1 MVLNNNEG
9 KIFRFAAVLIFIISA
24 FLFVKYAVESNL
36 YRKQV
41 YSLYTEIVHGKDL
54 VADILPPP
62 AYIIE
67 SYLAAYELREN
78 INNPVKSDQIA
89 QYIRDRL
96 MRDYLNSYDYWKKN
110 TIYIESDE
118 MMKAELLDK
127 SLVSAEKF
135 YKALNEEY
143 IPAVKRRDL
152 STANKIMTQKLQPYY
167 ADHRNH
173 IDNLIKM
180 ASERNGYKTVYLSS
194 MREKVRTTHNKIIIT
209 GSLAFIIIILF
220 LTYRFVFFFRANAAL
235 KERNKRLHELSLLDN
250 LTGLYNRHY
259 FQIRINDYIDSV
271 NDPALSG
278 GAKLGFF
285 MIDID
290 FFKLIND
297 TEGHLFGDLVLKHFG
312 ERLKSAIREE
322 DVPVRW
328 GGEEFLLIVPRTDEV
343 RSFEIVVRILEKIN
357 SKPFVIGEK
366 EIPLT
371 CSIGYCLYPF
381 ISHVQ
386 YGGWREAVK
395 AADSALYIAKR
406 RGRNRSIGIFVDP
419 SDKNSFD
426 LKSVLS
432 DVKKSADD
440 GKIILKEHPDFTSPL
455 HK

>member
-1 MVLNNNEG
+1 MFSIENDG

-24 FLFVKYAVESNL
+24 FLFMKYAVESTL

-41 YSLYTEIVHGKDL
+41 YLLYTDIVHGKDL

-67 SYLAAYELREN
+67 SYLAAYEMREN
-78 INNPVKSDQIA
+78 INNPAKSDQIA

-118 MMKAELLDK
+118 MMKTELLDK
-127 SLVSAEKF
+127 SFASADNF
-135 YKALNEEY
+135 YRTLNEEY

-152 STANKIMTQKLQPYY
+152 NKANMIMTEKLQPYY

-173 IDNLIKM
+173 IDNLIEM
-180 ASERNGYKTVYLSS
+180 ASERNGYKTVYLVS
-194 MREKVRTTHNKIIIT
+194 MRDKVRTTHNKIIIT
-209 GSLAFIIIILF
+209 GSIAFIIIILF
-220 LTYRFVFFFRANAAL
+220 LTYRFVFFFRANAVL
-235 KERNKRLHELSLLDN
+235 KEKNKRLHELSLLDN

-259 FQIRINDYIDSV
+259 FQIRINEFVDSV
-271 NDPALSG
+271 KSLSLSG

-297 TEGHLFGDLVLKHFG
+297 TEGHLFGDIVLKQFG
-312 ERLKSAIREE
+312 ERLKSVIREQ
-322 DVPVRW
+322 DIPVRW
-328 GGEEFLLIVPRTDEV
+328 GGEEFLLLVPKTDEAG
-343 RSFEIVVRILEKIN
+343 SYEIAVRILERIN
-357 SKPFVIGEK
+357 SKPFIIGDK

-381 ISHVQ
+381 VSHVN

-395 AADSALYIAKR
+395 AADSALYTAKR
-406 RGRNRSIGIFVDP
+406 RGRNRSIGIFI
-419 SDKNSFD
+419 NSENKDVYD

-432 DVKKSADD
+432 DIKKSADE
-440 GKIILKEHPDFTSPL
+440 GKIILKEHT
-455 HK
+455 

>member
-1 MVLNNNEG
+1 MYLIDKDG
-9 KIFRFAAVLIFIISA
+9 KILKFAAVLIFVISA
-24 FLFVKYAVESNL
+24 VLFVRYAVENNV
-36 YRKQV
+36 YRKRV

-67 SYLAAYELREN
+67 SYLAAYEMREN

-118 MMKAELLDK
+118 LMKAELLDK
-127 SLVSAEKF
+127 SFAAADKF
-135 YKALNEEY
+135 YTALNEEY

-152 STANKIMTQKLQPYY
+152 NAANQIMTRKLQPYY

-173 IDNLIKM
+173 VDNLVKM
-180 ASERNGYKTVYLSS
+180 AIERNANKTVYLSS
-194 MREKVRTTHNKIIIT
+194 MRDKVRITHNKIIIT
-209 GSLAFIIIILF
+209 GSLAFIIIISF
-220 LTYRFVFFFRANAAL
+220 LIYRFVFYFRANAAL
-235 KERNKRLHELSLLDN
+235 KEKNKRLHELSLLDN

-259 FQIRINDYIDSV
+259 FQIRINDYVDSV
-271 NDPALSG
+271 KNFTISG

-312 ERLKSAIREE
+312 ERLRSVIREE
-322 DVPVRW
+322 DIPVRW
-328 GGEEFLLIVPRTDEV
+328 GGEEFLLLVPRTDEA
-343 RSFEIVVRILEKIN
+343 RSFDIAMRILEKIN
-357 SKPFVIGEK
+357 SKPFMIGEK
-366 EIPLT
+366 EITLT
-371 CSIGYCLYPF
+371 CSIGYCLFPF
-381 ISHVQ
+381 VPQASSI
-386 YGGWREAVK
+386 GWREAVK
-395 AADSALYIAKR
+395 TADSALYIAKR
-406 RGRNRSIGIFVDP
+406 RGRNRSIGIFINSSNGEVD
-419 SDKNSFD
+419 D

-432 DVKKSADD
+432 DIKKSVDD
-440 GKIILKEHPDFTSPL
+440 GKIILREHP
-455 HK
+455 

>member
-1 MVLNNNEG
+1 MFSIKNDG
-9 KIFRFAAVLIFIISA
+9 KLFKFLAVLIFIISA

-41 YSLYTEIVHGKDL
+41 YLLYTEIVHGKDL

-67 SYLAAYELREN
+67 SYLAAYEMREN

-96 MRDYLNSYDYWKKN
+96 MRDYHNSYDYWRKN
-110 TIYIESDE
+110 AIYIESDE
-118 MMKAELLDK
+118 MIKSELLDK
-127 SLVSAEKF
+127 SLVSADKF
-135 YKALNEEY
+135 YRALNEEY
-143 IPAVKRRDL
+143 IPAVKRRDIN
-152 STANKIMTQKLQPYY
+152 SANIIMMQKLQPYY
-167 ADHRNH
+167 AEHRNH
-173 IDNLIKM
+173 IDGLVIM
-180 ASERNGYKTVYLSS
+180 ASERNAHKTVYLAS
-194 MREKVRTTHNKIIIT
+194 MREKVRTTHNKIIVT
-209 GSLAFIIIILF
+209 GSLAFILIILF
-220 LTYRFVFFFRANAAL
+220 LVYRFVFFFRANAAL
-235 KERNKRLHELSLLDN
+235 KEKNKRLHELSLLDN

-271 NDPALSG
+271 RSSTLISG
-278 GAKLGFF
+278 TKLGFF

-297 TEGHLFGDLVLKHFG
+297 SEGHLFGDVVLKQFA

-328 GGEEFLLIVPRTDEV
+328 GGEEFLLLVPRTDE
-343 RSFEIVVRILEKIN
+343 SKSSEIAMRILDKIN
-357 SKPFVIGEK
+357 SKPFIIAEK
-366 EIPLT
+366 EIALT

-381 ISHVQ
+381 VSHNQ

-406 RGRNRSIGIFVDP
+406 RGRNRSIGVFINP
-419 SDKNSFD
+419 SYKNNFD
-426 LKSVLS
+426 LKLILA
-432 DVKKSADD
+432 DIKKSADD
-440 GKIILKEHPDFTSPL
+440 GIIILKQYP
-455 HK
+455 

>member
-1 MVLNNNEG
+1 MFSNENDG
-9 KIFRFAAVLIFIISA
+9 KIFKFAAVVIFIISA
-24 FLFVKYAVESNL
+24 FLFVKYAVESNI

-41 YSLYTEIVHGKDL
+41 YLLYTDIVHGKDL

-67 SYLAAYELREN
+67 SYLAAYEMREN
-78 INNPVKSDQIA
+78 INNPAKSDQIA

-110 TIYIESDE
+110 SIYIESDE
-118 MMKAELLDK
+118 MMKTELLDK

-135 YKALNEEY
+135 YKTLNEEY

-152 STANKIMTQKLQPYY
+152 NKANMIMADKLQPYY

-180 ASERNGYKTVYLSS
+180 ASERNGYKTVYLAS
-194 MREKVRTTHNKIIIT
+194 MRDKVRTTHNKIIIT
-209 GSLAFIIIILF
+209 GSIAFIIIILF
-220 LTYRFVFFFRANAAL
+220 LTYRFVFFFRANAVL
-235 KERNKRLHELSLLDN
+235 KEKNKRLHELSLLDN

-271 NDPALSG
+271 NDTALSG

-322 DVPVRW
+322 DIPVRW
-328 GGEEFLLIVPRTDEV
+328 GGEEFLLIVPRTDEA
-343 RSFEIVVRILEKIN
+343 RSFEIAVRIIEKIN
-357 SKPFVIGEK
+357 SKPFLIGDK
-366 EIPLT
+366 EVPLT

-381 ISHVQ
+381 VSHVH

-395 AADSALYIAKR
+395 AADSALYTAKR
-406 RGRNRSIGIFVDP
+406 RGRNRSIGVFI
-419 SDKNSFD
+419 NSENKDVYD

-432 DVKKSADD
+432 DIKKSADE
-440 GKIILKEHPDFTSPL
+440 GKIILKEHV
-455 HK
+455 